1 MLLALAAL
9 FASMPLA
16 LAHAELLEATPEPGT
31 NFRWSRPAEVRLRFS
46 QQLDGEATTVRLIN
60 SRTFAEVA
68 VGESGIDPAD
78 PYVAVATLPNVESGL
93 YTVAWK
99 TKSVDGHTLEG
110 SYEFNVSPREP
121 VVTLAVATVVLT
133 FMGLLVFTRRA
144 GPGDLAE

>member
-1 MLLALAAL
+1 MLLALAVLLA
-9 FASMPLA
+9 FTPLA
-16 LAHAELLEATPEPGT
+16 LAHAELLEATPAPGT
-31 NFRWSRPAEVRLRFS
+31 NFRWSRPGEVRLRFS
-46 QQLDGEATTVRLIN
+46 QQLDGEATSIRLIN

-78 PYVAVATLPNVESGL
+78 PYIAVATLPDMEPGL

-144 GPGDLAE
+144 GPDDLAE

>member
-1 MLLALAAL
+1 MLLALVLLAL
-9 FASMPLA
+9 APRV

-31 NFRWSRPAEVRLRFS
+31 NFRWSRPNEVRLRFS
-46 QQLDGEATTVRLIN
+46 QQLDGEATSIRLIN

-68 VGESGIDPAD
+68 VGESGIDPTD
-78 PYVAVATLPNVESGL
+78 PYVVVATLPNVESGL
-93 YTVAWK
+93 YTVAWR